1 MDMAARRLADSHD
14 RRGAL
19 RGELGRPGT
28 IRLDDGSAIET
39 LLVDLTRDGCRL
51 RTAATIAPGTAFSI
65 GIAHVGL
72 TRARVAW
79 HGPEGYGCEFDAPL
93 PAGAVSAAFGGSN
106 VEAFPNAG
114 LFAAPSRG
122 VRKWSPRARLLLLV
136 AGVPALWATLGLFWF
151 LV

>member
-1 MDMAARRLADSHD
+1 MGTAARHLADSGD

-28 IRLDDGSAIET
+28 IRLDDGTVIET
-39 LLVDLTRDGCRL
+39 VLVDLTRDGCRL
-51 RTAATIAPGTAFSI
+51 HTAAAIARGTTFSI

-72 TRARVAW
+72 TRARVVW

-93 PAGAVSAAFGGSN
+93 PAGAVTAAFGGSN
-106 VEAFPNAG
+106 IEPFPNAG
-114 LFAAPSRG
+114 QFAPPPVA
-122 VRKWSPRARLLLLV
+122 RKWSPRARLLLLLAGV
-136 AGVPALWATLGLFWF
+136 AGPWAALALFWF